1 MQATAIGTV
10 AVTIVLLGSFL
21 YTRALMSHVGSQF
34 LDQIEVSVY
43 LSSADTAAQIGELRS
58 RLAADPR
65 IAQATFVPKK
75 DGLRELR
82 ERMKGQIDLSILTE
96 NPLPDKFRVRVLSPA
111 DVAPVA
117 SEIRKWPGVDSVNYG
132 QDLVARLLQ
141 LSKVMNNVGVA
152 VIGLFILVAAI
163 IISNT
168 IRLTVFARR
177 REI

>member
-1 MQATAIGTV
+1 M
-10 AVTIVLLGSFL
+10 
-21 YTRALMSHVGSQF
+21 
-34 LDQIEVSVY
+34 
-43 LSSADTAAQIGELRS
+43 
-58 RLAADPR
+58 
-65 IAQATFVPKK
+65 
-75 DGLRELR
+75 
-82 ERMKGQIDLSILTE
+82 
-96 NPLPDKFRVRVLSPA
+96 RVLSPA

-177 REI
+177 REISIMQLVGATNMYIRLPFICEGFLAGITGALVALAALLAARAEILPKLAAALPFVRMNDAAVDVAALALELLIVGGAVGIVSSWFSVGRHLRT